1 MDFDIPMIQFLI
13 KRREKKIFLSLLIFI
28 MLLNFT
34 NVINASNTSITSVS
48 DEIDDA
54 IAKADVDVYFDNT
67 SEVLLDGKIT
77 LDEYAFNKT
86 FSGVNIFVEHN
97 KTHLFYGVISPTTG
111 WVAIG
116 FNDLDEGMA
125 DADFKLA
132 SVVNNIPY
140 AVDAHSCNPAC
151 GLAGYGQ
158 PLNDTIDNIDSFNGT
173 EDTETTFEFLL
184 PFNSSDSEDY
194 SFGINSSLTTFIAYG
209 NVGEDEFS
217 QQHLGHTNQ
226 LELFIIPER
235 DQEISEI
242 IVTIELSLSTGE
254 DIEGSEDFD
263 FKANVTRLDNGLPI
277 EGVVITFYRKTSF
290 DGEIMLGS
298 NITDTNGI
306 AIIQTNFILFLDNNL
321 TLLAKSDFLI
331 EGNVKY
337 LENESLLT
345 VNYILIDLEDN
356 EIPDFGDIYN
366 PFQISYLVPALTLA
380 GVFISLTIIWTSFLY
395 VLRLLISIF
404 FDKNTTRDFK

>member
-1 MDFDIPMIQFLI
+1 
-13 KRREKKIFLSLLIFI
+13 